1 MTIATILV
9 GLLGY
14 AYQVLVGRL
23 LTPQEFALFSSVMA
37 LGAFLASPMNALFN
51 VMSRAVSVTLA
62 NGRDGQLAMLYR
74 RFHLWLGG
82 CAVLLVAA
90 LAPMFGER
98 FLELVRSSD
107 NVVLWMFV
115 LSLVCGMGVHINNAF
130 FQGGRRFVALAG
142 AGLGNSALKIASG
155 FGLISLGLG
164 VHGALGSVIF
174 GSLAI
179 WLAGALYLPR
189 THRSAVLDGHSRPAV
204 SGVEGF
210 SAALVANVCF
220 SAMTQLDMVVV
231 NYFFNNE
238 MAGTYAAGAILGKAI
253 LYLPGGVVM
262 SLFPVAV
269 EKSVKDPSALWG
281 LLLRSLAVT
290 FALCLSAALFYWVFG
305 EWLLGLFF
313 GGKYPGAYE
322 VLLWYGFAM
331 IPMALVL
338 VAEHYLIARGRAVF
352 AWIFILVAPCQVGAL
367 VVWHDELWMVILA
380 IGLSGSATLAAGL
393 AYISHTEQ
401 TCRG

>member
-14 AYQVLVGRL
+14 VYQILVGRL

-62 NGRDGQLAMLYR
+62 NGRGGQLAMLYR

-90 LAPMFGER
+90 LALVLGER

-107 NVVLWMFV
+107 SVVLWMFV
-115 LSLVCGMGVHINNAF
+115 VSLVCGMGVHINNAF
-130 FQGGRRFVALAG
+130 FQGARRFVALAG
-142 AGLGNSALKIASG
+142 AGLGNSAIKIASG

-164 VHGALGSVIF
+164 VHGALGSVIC
-174 GSLAI
+174 GSLAV
-179 WLAGALYLPR
+179 WLAGALYLSR
-189 THRSAVLDGHSRPAV
+189 IHRSAFLDGHSGPAV

-231 NYFFNNE
+231 NYFFLDHE
-238 MAGTYAAGAILGKAI
+238 AGTYAAAAVLGKAI

-262 SLFPVAV
+262 ALFPVTV
-269 EKSVKDPSALWG
+269 EKSVSDPSALWE

-290 FALCLSAALFYWVFG
+290 FALCLSAAVFYWVIG
-305 EWLLGLFF
+305 EWLLVLFF
-313 GGKYPGAYE
+313 GGKYPGAYD
-322 VLLWYGFAM
+322 VLVWYGFAM

-352 AWIFILVAPCQVGAL
+352 AWIFLLVAPCQVGA
-367 VVWHDELWMVILA
+367 VVAWHDELWMVVVA
-380 IGLSGSATLAAGL
+380 IGLSGSVTLAAGL
-393 AYISHTEQ
+393 AYVAYTEQ
-401 TCRG
+401 TYRG